1 MKRQP
6 ESAKQVEK
14 RKIEHL
20 KIQLTKPVEYKNKT
34 SLLEDVFL
42 IHNALPEF
50 DRLDVDTST
59 AFLSKKLKAPFMI
72 SAITG
77 GSKLSAKI
85 NRNNAKAAQ
94 KLGIAMGFGSMKAMI
109 VEPSLTYS
117 YSVRDVAPDILLIGN
132 IGANDLINFPTKV
145 LAETMKKV
153 GIDVLAVHLNPAQ
166 ELVQKE
172 GEAKFKGVLKL
183 ISEYSKELPIYVKEC
198 GQGISEEVAKKL
210 STTNIKAIDVGGSGG
225 TSWPGIEYLR
235 RGQTDGPFWDWGIP
249 TALSIIE
256 TRKGTKLPIIATGG
270 IRSGQDV
277 VKAIILGASIGA
289 AALPLLR
296 TANTDVSEKYLAN
309 LIQEIGDTMFLIGAR
324 TVADL
329 AKCRVIITGLLKELT
344 TSDIFIGR
352 FFRTTQA

>member
-1 MKRQP
+1 MRKQP

-34 SLLEDVFL
+34 TLLEDVFL

-50 DRLDVDTST
+50 DRSEVDTSIT
-59 AFLSKKLKAPFMI
+59 FLGKKLKAPFMI

-94 KLGIAMGFGSMKAMI
+94 KLGLAMGLGSMKAMI

-117 YSVRDVAPDILLIGN
+117 YSVRDLAPDILLIGN
-132 IGANDLINFPTKV
+132 IGANDLVNFPPRV
-145 LAETMKKV
+145 LKKAMQKV
-153 GIDVLAVHLNPAQ
+153 GIDILAVHLNPTQ

-172 GEAKFKGVLKL
+172 GEAKFKGVLNL
-183 ISEYSKELPIYVKEC
+183 IKRYSKELPILVKEC
-198 GQGISEEVAKKL
+198 GQGISTEVAQKL
-210 STTNIKAIDVGGSGG
+210 SSADIKAIDVGGAGG

-235 RGQTDGPFWDWGIP
+235 KGQDHGLFWDWGIP
-249 TALSIIE
+249 TALSIME

-270 IRSGQDV
+270 IRSGEDV
-277 VKAIILGASIGA
+277 VKAIVLGASIGS
-289 AALPLLR
+289 AALPLLK
-296 TANTDVSEKYLAN
+296 TANIDSSEKYLEN
-309 LIQEIGDTMFLIGAR
+309 LIKETGDVMFLVGAR
-324 TVADL
+324 TVIDL
-329 AKCRVIITGLLKELT
+329 AKCRTIITGRLKELT
-344 TSDIFIGR
+344 S
-352 FFRTTQA
+352 